1 MRGNHVCLEIL
12 TLFEIE
18 GRTRLH
24 EMTRTLVD
32 TAMGR
37 QKADLVIRNASLVNV
52 NSGEILEK
60 QDVAA
65 KKDRIAL
72 VGDARETI
80 GPDTQVVDA
89 GGKYLVPGFIDGHVH
104 IESSMVTATQF
115 ARAVIPHGTTTV
127 FTDPHEITNVLGL
140 DGVRFFLDESRGLP
154 LKVLITVASCVPA
167 APGFET
173 SGAVI
178 GPKEIEEAMKWKGVV
193 ALGEM
198 MNYPGV
204 LSGDAQIHGELA
216 ATLSAG
222 RVVEGHAVDLLGR
235 ELAAYAAAGI
245 TSCHESTK
253 KIQALQ
259 KLRLGMYAMLRESSA
274 SRDIAETIRAV
285 TEEKLDPRHVALV
298 TDDREPKSIL
308 DEGHVD
314 HVVRRAIQEGV
325 DPITAIQMATLNVAE
340 HYECAREFGNIAP
353 ARYADMLIL
362 NDLNTVA
369 VDTVIADGRVVSRDG
384 RLLTQLPTPK
394 YQSYVRN
401 TMRLK
406 RLPSPSDLEITSKVG
421 KGSVRVRAIGVIPA
435 SVQTKHLEL
444 EAPVKNNKVNVNL
457 DEDLVKIAVFERHA
471 GTGNRG
477 LGFIKGL
484 GIKEGAVASTVAHDS
499 HNLVVA
505 GADDEDMLVASKTV
519 VESEG
524 GLVVVRNRTVLAH
537 LSLPIGGLMSN
548 ETVENVSE
556 KIERIRDAWTELGSN
571 LPSPY
576 MTLSFTTLSVIPE
589 LRITDKGLLDTVQFR
604 FVPPIIA

>member
-1 MRGNHVCLEIL
+1 
-12 TLFEIE
+12 LFEIE
-18 GRTRLH
+18 GRTHLY

-32 TAMGR
+32 TAMGH
-37 QKADLVIRNASLVNV
+37 QKADLVVRNASLVNV

-60 QDVAA
+60 QDVAV

-72 VGDARETI
+72 VGNAQHTI
-80 GPDTQVVDA
+80 GRDTQIVDA
-89 GGKYLVPGFIDGHVH
+89 EGKCLAPGFIDGHVH
-104 IESSMVTATQF
+104 IESAMVTATQF
-115 ARAVIPHGTTTV
+115 ARAVLPHGTTTV
-127 FTDPHEITNVLGL
+127 FVDPHEMTNVLGL
-140 DGVRFFLDESRGLP
+140 DGVRFFLNESRGLP

-178 GPKEIEEAMKWKGVV
+178 GPKEIEETMKWKGVV

-204 LSGDAQIHGELA
+204 LSGDVQVHGELA
-216 ATLSAG
+216 ATFKAG
-222 RVVEGHAVDLLGR
+222 RVVEGHAVDLLGK

-253 KIQALQ
+253 KIQAVQ

-285 TEEKLDPRHVALV
+285 TEEKLDSRHVALV
-298 TDDREPKSIL
+298 TDDREPRSIL
-308 DEGHVD
+308 EDGHVD
-314 HVVRRAIQEGV
+314 YVVRRAIQEGV
-325 DPITAIQMATLNVAE
+325 DPIAAIQMATLNVAE
-340 HYECAREFGNIAP
+340 HYECARELGNIAP

-362 NDLNTVA
+362 DDLKTATVN
-369 VDTVIADGRVVSRDG
+369 TVIADGRVISRAG
-384 RLLTQLPTPK
+384 KLLTQIQPARFP
-394 YQSYVRN
+394 SYVRN
-401 TMRLK
+401 TVRLK
-406 RLPSPSDLEITSKVG
+406 ELPSASDLDIISKTG
-421 KGSVRVRAIGVIPA
+421 NGSVRVRAIGVIPA
-435 SVQTKHLEL
+435 SVQTRHLEL

-524 GLVVVRNRTVLAH
+524 GLVVVRNRKVLAH
-537 LSLPIGGLMSN
+537 LPLPIGGLMSN

>member
-1 MRGNHVCLEIL
+1 M
-12 TLFEIE
+12 FEIE
-18 GRTRLH
+18 GRTHLY

-32 TAMGR
+32 TAMGH
-37 QKADLVIRNASLVNV
+37 QKADLVVRNASLVNV

-60 QDVAA
+60 QDVAV

-72 VGDARETI
+72 VGNAQHTI
-80 GPDTQVVDA
+80 GRDTQIVDA
-89 GGKYLVPGFIDGHVH
+89 EGKCLAPGFIDGHVH
-104 IESSMVTATQF
+104 IESAMVTATQF
-115 ARAVIPHGTTTV
+115 ARAVLPHGTTTV
-127 FTDPHEITNVLGL
+127 FVDPHEMTNVLGL
-140 DGVRFFLDESRGLP
+140 DGVRFFLNESRGLP

-204 LSGDAQIHGELA
+204 LSSDVQVHGELA
-216 ATLSAG
+216 ATFKAG
-222 RVVEGHAVDLLGR
+222 RVVEGHAVNLLGK
-235 ELAAYAAAGI
+235 EFAAYAAAGI

-253 KIQALQ
+253 KIQAVQ

-285 TEEKLDPRHVALV
+285 TEEKLDSRHVVLV
-298 TDDREPKSIL
+298 TDDREPRSIL
-308 DEGHVD
+308 EEGHVNY
-314 HVVRRAIQEGV
+314 VVRRAIQEGV
-325 DPITAIQMATLNVAE
+325 DPIAAIQMATLNVAE
-340 HYECAREFGNIAP
+340 HYECARELGNIAP

-362 NDLNTVA
+362 DDLKTATVN
-369 VDTVIADGRVVSRDG
+369 TVIADGRVISRAG
-384 RLLTQLPTPK
+384 KLLTQIQPAKFP
-394 YQSYVRN
+394 SYVRN
-401 TMRLK
+401 TVRLK
-406 RLPSPSDLEITSKVG
+406 ELPSASDLDIISKTG
-421 KGSVRVRAIGVIPA
+421 NGSVRVRAIGVIPA
-435 SVQTKHLEL
+435 SVQTRHLEL

-524 GLVVVRNRTVLAH
+524 GLVVVRNRKVLAH
-537 LSLPIGGLMSN
+537 LPLPIGGLMSN